1 MLVRSLLLATAIAL
15 PGVVGASVQA
25 EIPVT
30 DTDSGQYLSDA
41 AVTADVKRALIA
53 QRNLDAL
60 EIKVS
65 TRKGVVQL
73 SGFAGTSAQIS
84 QAIEV
89 ARGVRGVREVKNE
102 LRLKL
107 ADKP

>member
-1 MLVRSLLLATAIAL
+1 MLARNLLLAAAVAL
-15 PGVVGASVQA
+15 SGAAVASVQA
-25 EIPVT
+25 EIPVS
-30 DTDSGQYLSDA
+30 DADADQYLSDA
-41 AVTADVKRALIA
+41 AVTAEVKRALIG
-53 QRNLDAL
+53 QKNLDAL

-84 QAIEV
+84 QAIDV
-89 ARGVRGVREVKNE
+89 ARKVRGVREVKNE

-107 ADKP
+107 DKP